1 MHLCDGPRF
10 VFEHGD
16 DRGRTHPQDPDEIA
30 HATALERQ
38 GDARLLHGQQPPFGA
53 GLSEN
58 NGAWTGRI
66 VTAIALGAL
75 GLLPVLYSIGT
86 VTIGTVALHKSHRI
100 SPTRRYGMCAQ
111 S

>member
-30 HATALERQ
+30 HAPALERQ

-53 GLSEN
+53 GL
-58 NGAWTGRI
+58 
-66 VTAIALGAL
+66 
-75 GLLPVLYSIGT
+75 
-86 VTIGTVALHKSHRI
+86 
-100 SPTRRYGMCAQ
+100 
-111 S
+111 